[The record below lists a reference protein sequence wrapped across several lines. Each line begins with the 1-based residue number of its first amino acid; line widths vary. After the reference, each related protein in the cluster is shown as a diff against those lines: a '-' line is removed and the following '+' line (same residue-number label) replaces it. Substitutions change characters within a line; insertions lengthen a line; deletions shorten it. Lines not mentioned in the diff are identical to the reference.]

1 MCYAWLCMY
10 SEECI
15 KKSYINEED
24 RFVFTINEA
33 HNLPKFT
40 FKLDELRSNPYYSF
54 LVSEEVANLK
64 NNIMGVKVENMILGV
79 CDLDEFRRRC
89 NIFITEDENKN
100 ILDGICMSNLG
111 ITGSIIP
118 ACVTLF
124 NPLQTKFNSLARY
137 YNEYYCNSD
146 IDVICNIECN
156 KKFIERGV

>member
-1 MCYAWLCMY
+1 
-10 SEECI
+10 
-15 KKSYINEED
+15 
-24 RFVFTINEA
+24 
-33 HNLPKFT
+33 
-40 FKLDELRSNPYYSF
+40 
-54 LVSEEVANLK
+54 
-64 NNIMGVKVENMILGV
+64 MGVRWRNMILGV

-100 ILDGICMSNLG
+100 ILEGVCMSNLG

-124 NPLQTKFNSLARY
+124 NPLQTKFNSLDRY

-156 KKFIERGV
+156 IKFIERVYKFLMI